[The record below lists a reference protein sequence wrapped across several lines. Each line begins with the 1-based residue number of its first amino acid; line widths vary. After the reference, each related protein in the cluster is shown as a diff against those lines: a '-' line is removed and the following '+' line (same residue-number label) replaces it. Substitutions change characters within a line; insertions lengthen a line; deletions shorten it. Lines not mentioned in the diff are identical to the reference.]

1 MIKTKQPFI
10 SVIIPTLN
18 EEKYLPRL
26 LKDLSEQT
34 TDNFEVIHVDG
45 HSDDKT
51 KKVANVYKHKLPHF
65 TQLNCEVRHVS
76 VQRNMGAAIA
86 QAPYFLFLDADTQL
100 PPYFI
105 EGLSYQL
112 HRRTSDVFTTWAIPD
127 STETAD
133 LAIITII
140 NLGIN
145 LSEVFKSPIA
155 VGVCLGCTRKVFKA
169 VGGFRSDVAFGED
182 EDFAKAAIKLGY
194 CFHMYQQP
202 RFVYSF
208 RRFRKEGT
216 LPTMRQIAVK
226 KVKEYTHGIF
236 SPKPPDYLMG
246 GHHDYDADRP
256 VNPYNPL
263 EISLKNTSLAKAK
276 KTITELLTLEKI
288 ESDL

>member
-1 MIKTKQPFI
+1 MIKAKTPFI

-26 LKDLSEQT
+26 LKDLSQQT

-45 HSDDKT
+45 HSDDQT
-51 KKVANVYKHKLPHF
+51 KKLANEYKHKLPHF
-65 TQLNCEVRHVS
+65 TQLNCDIRHVS
-76 VQRNMGAAIA
+76 VQRNMGAGIA
-86 QAPYFLFLDADTQL
+86 QAPFFLFLDADTQL

-112 HRRTSDVFTTWAIPD
+112 HKRKSDIFTTWAIPD
-127 STETAD
+127 STDAAD
-133 LAIITII
+133 TAIITII

-145 LSEVFKSPIA
+145 LSEVLKSPIA
-155 VGVCLGCTRKVFKA
+155 VGVCMGCTRKVFKA
-169 VGGFRSDVAFGED
+169 VGGFETDIAFGED
-182 EDFAKAAIKLGY
+182 ENFAKAAIKLGY
-194 CFHMYQQP
+194 SFHMYHQP

-226 KVKEYTHGIF
+226 KIKEYTRGIF

-246 GHHDYDADRP
+246 GHHDYDQDTP

-263 EISLKNTSLAKAK
+263 ESAIKQTSLTKAK
-276 KTITELLTLEKI
+276 RIITDLLTLEKM